1 MDGEIRNIVHMAVRA
16 LYQEQKKLLEDLY
29 VLPAKDLEDQEKHTL
44 TGQAINLT
52 AAAQKKMVEALKK
65 AEVPYFYSVWQG
77 IYERLPEISFI
88 YIDWDSFR
96 SAEHVSGHR
105 NDAHLKSEGS
115 GKKGLKRKPAVAAG
129 GAAAGSLILVWLTPA
144 GSVLG
149 PVGSAAL
156 IGAAAVGAYIG
167 VRAMDANK
175 LTPSEKNNSSEK
187 KSLSQLR
194 REAIATAEK
203 TNIMHLKQWC
213 ETLEKITLERLEAA
227 EG

>member
-1 MDGEIRNIVHMAVRA
+1 M
-16 LYQEQKKLLEDLY
+16 
-29 VLPAKDLEDQEKHTL
+29 
-44 TGQAINLT
+44 
-52 AAAQKKMVEALKK
+52 
-65 AEVPYFYSVWQG
+65 
-77 IYERLPEISFI
+77 
-88 YIDWDSFR
+88 
-96 SAEHVSGHR
+96 
-105 NDAHLKSEGS
+105 KSEGS
-115 GKKGLKRKPAVAAG
+115 GKNGLKRKPAVAAG
-129 GAAAGSLILVWLTPA
+129 GAAAGTLILVWLTPA